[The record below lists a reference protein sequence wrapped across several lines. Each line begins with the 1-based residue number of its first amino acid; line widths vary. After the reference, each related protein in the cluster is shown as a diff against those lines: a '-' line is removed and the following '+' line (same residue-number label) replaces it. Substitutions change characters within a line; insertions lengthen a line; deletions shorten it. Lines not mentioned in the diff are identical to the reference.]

1 MRRAERQAR
10 RSLPGLAGAGYR
22 EWQERGS
29 SSLSKGNDE
38 RRATT
43 KTKAVCGNCNQDVV
57 IDEIDGERVVTDT
70 EIIRVVALR
79 GDRRPQPVRRLHA
92 ERCEKLKADA
102 AREKV
107 KAEILAWQ
115 REQKRDRKN
124 AQVKSARQRAGR

>member
-10 RSLPGLAGAGYR
+10 RDLPGLAGSGYR
-22 EWQERGS
+22 EWRERGS
-29 SSLSKGNDE
+29 SALSSGGSH
-38 RRATT
+38 TVPT
-43 KTKAVCGNCNQDVV
+43 KKAACDNCGHDVV
-57 IDEIDGERVVTDT
+57 ITDVDGERVVTDT

-102 AREKV
+102 EREKI
-107 KAEILAWQ
+107 KAEMLVWQ

-124 AQVKSARQRAGR
+124 AQVKRSRQRAGR